1 MRLCESEAE
10 ISNLFGDTLI
20 LLYLI
25 FEIQTPPSPS
35 PRSNLIDWT
44 EKTEGIINH
53 YVICQSEE

>member
-25 FEIQTPPSPS
+25 FEIQTP
-35 PRSNLIDWT
+35 RSNLIDWT

-53 YVICQSEE
+53 YVNNVICQSEE